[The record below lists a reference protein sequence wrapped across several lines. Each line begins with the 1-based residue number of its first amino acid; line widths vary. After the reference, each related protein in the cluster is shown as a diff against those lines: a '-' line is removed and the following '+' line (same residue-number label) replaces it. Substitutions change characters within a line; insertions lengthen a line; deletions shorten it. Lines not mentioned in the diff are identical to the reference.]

1 MLSETPNLELMM
13 NQPFSL
19 SLESALGPF
28 GTHNTSLLLHN
39 KHRMIPNPVNI
50 PWKENSWSMKA
61 KLEHMFR
68 DNIRL
73 DASFDYSKP
82 QCFWLEYET

>member
-1 MLSETPNLELMM
+1 MLSETPKLELMM
-13 NQPFSL
+13 NHSPSL
-19 SLESALGPF
+19 FESALCPF

-61 KLEHMFR
+61 KLARMFW
-68 DNIRL
+68 DNFRL
-73 DASFDYSKP
+73 DASLDYSKP